1 MNRKKNNGIRNIA
14 NIVGVSPATV
24 SRALNNSGQVS
35 PELQRRIVETAR
47 RLGGN
52 PRNNLQLLAFIVSD
66 ENYRMQGYTLR
77 IIEELR
83 RESAQRGYFWELIS
97 ANELD
102 LLNEHSVAGVV
113 SIDYRNRVA
122 EKWSS
127 QSFPLVC
134 INDAARYLDGVYA
147 VYSDEYSG
155 IEHAVN
161 HLIGFGHRRIGLL
174 QIGGKTV
181 HASRHREEA
190 FFQLGERYRCR
201 DGFFAEW
208 GCVPVDDTT
217 CPTVVDGALDNLLR
231 NRVSAVIIAGESA
244 VFDLLDAMKRRN
256 LPIGKRLSVVAWENH
271 AARFLTPPLTTVEQN
286 FPELARLALEILEAQ
301 LRHAPMPKNNEVP
314 YLFHLRESVTVPPLG
329 SVKIKMQSAS
339 GK

>member
-24 SRALNNSGQVS
+24 SRALNNSGLVS
-35 PELQRRIVETAR
+35 PELQRRIVEASR
-47 RLGGN
+47 QLGN
-52 PRNNLQLLAFIVSD
+52 NARNNLQLIAFIVSD
-66 ENYRMQGYTLR
+66 ENHRMQGYTLR
-77 IIEELR
+77 VIEELR

-97 ANELD
+97 ADELD
-102 LLNEHSVAGVV
+102 LLNERSVAGVV
-113 SIDYRNRVA
+113 SLDYRNRVA

-147 VYSDEYSG
+147 VYSDESSA

-174 QIGGKTV
+174 QIGWKSA

-201 DGFFAEW
+201 EGFHSEW
-208 GCVPVDDTT
+208 GCVPVDDAT

-231 NRVSAVIIAGESA
+231 ERVSAVIIPGESA
-244 VFDLLDAMKRRN
+244 VFDLLAAMKRRN
-256 LPIGKRLSVVAWENH
+256 LPIGKRLSVIAWESH

-286 FPELARLALEILEAQ
+286 FSELARLALDILEAQ
-301 LRHAPMPKNNEVP
+301 LRHGTMPKNREVP
-314 YLFHLRESVTVPPLG
+314 YLFHLRESVTVPPGG
-329 SVKIKMQSAS
+329 SKATPPKKS
-339 GK
+339 